1 MNYTKNLD
9 YATDCYVEVDYQVN
23 TMNGWLDN
31 LRLEGL
37 EYDLNAENAEEVAED
52 LNERV
57 GIYDDF
63 ISVVQTLLE
72 AAQEVQRGLDRARE
86 AAESYEDGEAA

>member
-86 AAESYEDGEAA
+86 AAESYEGEA

>member
-1 MNYTKNLD
+1 MNYTKN
-9 YATDCYVEVDYQVN
+9 
-23 TMNGWLDN
+23 
-31 LRLEGL
+31 
-37 EYDLNAENAEEVAED
+37 LNAENAEEVAED

-86 AAESYEDGEAA
+86 AAESYEGEA